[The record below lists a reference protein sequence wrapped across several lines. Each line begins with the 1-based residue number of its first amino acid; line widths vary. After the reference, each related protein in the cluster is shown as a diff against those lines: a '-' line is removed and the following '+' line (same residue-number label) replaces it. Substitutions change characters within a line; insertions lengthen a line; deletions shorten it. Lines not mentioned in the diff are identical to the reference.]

1 MIDFVQ
7 LCRDYGIDYRID
19 VQGWTNIFCPYHG
32 NGDRGYKGGL
42 NNEGGFYHCWTC
54 GGKDVKKVLSDI
66 LELSYREIEKVL
78 EQYSTNVSIRT
89 KLNKKKQ
96 SASKV
101 ILPMEG
107 LMDMR
112 CHKYLLKRNFDPDY
126 LQSKYK
132 LCGATLT
139 GEWAG
144 YLIIPIYYKNKLVS
158 FQGRSLLNKERCKE
172 LGILR
177 YKTLS
182 KERSIIDPKSILYG
196 LDDCKENYIIVVE
209 GAPDKWRFGDN
220 CAATL
225 GTSVTDEQKNIMLKY
240 DRIIIIF
247 DPEKEAQE
255 RALKLGN
262 ELSLIDSKKKV
273 EVIDMEKNYDI
284 GDSSEKEIRRLKKEL
299 GI

>member
-19 VQGWTNIFCPYHG
+19 VQGWTNIFCPLHS

-54 GGKDVKKVLSDI
+54 GGHDIKSILSDI
-66 LELSYREIEKVL
+66 LELPYREVEKIL
-78 EQYSTNVSIRT
+78 EQYSTYISIRT
-89 KLNKKKQ
+89 KLNKKNK

-107 LMDMR
+107 LNKQCKR
-112 CHKYLLKRNFDPDY
+112 YLLKRNFDPDY

-144 YLIIPIYYKNKLVS
+144 RLIIPIYYKNKLVS
-158 FQGRSLLNKERCKE
+158 FQGRSLLSKERCKE

-182 KERSIIDPKSILYG
+182 KKQSIIDPKHILYG
-196 LDDCKENYIIVVE
+196 LDNCNKKHIIVVE

-225 GTSVTDEQKNIMLKY
+225 GTSVTDEQKNIILKY

-262 ELSLIDSKKKV
+262 ELNLIDSKKKV
-273 EVIDMEKNYDI
+273 EIIDMEKDYDI
-284 GDSSEKEIRRLKKEL
+284 GDSSNKEIRRLKKEL
-299 GI
+299 GL

>member
-1 MIDFVQ
+1 MIDFIQ

-19 VQGWTNIFCPYHG
+19 VQGWTNVFCPYHS

-42 NNEGGFYHCWTC
+42 NNKGGYFHCWQC
-54 GGKDVKKVLSDI
+54 GGQDVKKVLSDI
-66 LELSYREIEKVL
+66 LEISYHEAGSLL
-78 EQYSTNVSIRT
+78 EQYSTDISVRT
-89 KLNKKKQ
+89 KLNKKKI
-96 SASKV
+96 SASK
-101 ILPMEG
+101 IDLPMAE
-107 LMDMR
+107 LDTR
-112 CHKYLLKRNFDPDY
+112 CKKYLAGRNFDSDY
-126 LQSKYK
+126 LQEKYK
-132 LCGATLT
+132 LCGATLA

-144 YLIIPIYYKNKLVS
+144 RLIIPIYYKNKLVA
-158 FQGRSLLNKERCKE
+158 FQGRSLLSIERCKE
-172 LGILR
+172 LGVLR
-177 YKTLS
+177 YKTSS

-196 LDDCKENYIIVVE
+196 LDDCKEKYIIVVE

-262 ELSLIDSKKKV
+262 ELNLIDSKKKV
-273 EVIDMEKNYDI
+273 EIIDMEKNYDI
-284 GDSSEKEIRRLKKEL
+284 GDSSEKEIRCLKKEL
-299 GI
+299 GL